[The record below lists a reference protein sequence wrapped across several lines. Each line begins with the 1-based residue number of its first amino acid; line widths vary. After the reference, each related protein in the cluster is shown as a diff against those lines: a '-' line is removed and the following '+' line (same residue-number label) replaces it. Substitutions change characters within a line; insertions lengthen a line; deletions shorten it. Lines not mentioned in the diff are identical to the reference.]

1 MVPYTKPAKSPSD
14 LVQQLKQR
22 GLAIADEA
30 RAERYIDNIGYYRLS
45 AYMYPFLA
53 EPKTAHQYK
62 SGITFDRVL
71 RLYRFDKKL
80 RVLLFNEIEKIEVAF
95 RAAVVNTITDRTG
108 DIFWM
113 TNPSYVNAG
122 TLALIQREYAHSTED
137 FIVHFKNTYSNPYP
151 PAWILSEILPFGNI
165 TWIFRN
171 LSPAHKKAV
180 AKKFFLHAPVL
191 ESWMN
196 VVTLTRNSCCHH
208 ARVWNKVNSIIPNN
222 MSGMTRPWI
231 DPATDKR
238 RAYYNICIIKY
249 FLDIISP
256 NNDFKDKLL
265 ALFAAFPEID
275 LNAMG
280 FNTNWENEP
289 LWRTQAISPLSK
301 FCERFHRIFS
311 LPK

>member
-1 MVPYTKPAKSPSD
+1 MGPYTKPAKSPAD

-22 GLAIADEA
+22 GLIIADEA

-45 AYMYPFLA
+45 AYMYPFLSV
-53 EPKTAHQYK
+53 PKTAHQFK
-62 SGITFDRVL
+62 TGVTFDRVL

-113 TNPSYVNAG
+113 TNPAYVNSS
-122 TLALIQREYAHSTED
+122 TSSLIQREYSRSTED
-137 FIVHFKNTYSNPYP
+137 FIEHFKRTYSDPYP

-171 LSPAHKKAV
+171 LSNSNKKAV
-180 AKKFFLHAPVL
+180 AKKFYLHAPVL

-196 VVTLTRNSCCHH
+196 IVTLTRNSCCHH
-208 ARVWNKVNSIIPNN
+208 ARVWNKVNSIIPND

-231 DPATDKR
+231 TTSTDKR
-238 RAYYNICIIKY
+238 KTYYNICIIKY
-249 FLDIISP
+249 FLDLISP
-256 NNDFKDKLL
+256 NNDFKKKLL
-265 ALFAAFPEID
+265 TLFLAFPEID

-280 FNTNWENEP
+280 FNANWEAET
-289 LWRTQAISPLSK
+289 LWRSST
-301 FCERFHRIFS
+301 E
-311 LPK
+311 

>member
-1 MVPYTKPAKSPSD
+1 MRPYTKPAKSPAD
-14 LVQQLKQR
+14 LVRQLKQR
-22 GLAIADEA
+22 GLIIADEA

-45 AYMYPFLA
+45 AYMFPFLSA
-53 EPKTAHQYK
+53 PKTAHQFK
-62 SGITFDRVL
+62 TGVTFDRVL

-80 RVLLFNEIEKIEVAF
+80 RILLFNEIEKIEVAF

-113 TNPSYVNAG
+113 TNPAYVNSS
-122 TLALIQREYAHSTED
+122 TSSLIQREYSHSTED
-137 FIVHFKNTYSNPYP
+137 FIEHFKRTYSDPYP

-171 LSPAHKKAV
+171 LSNSNKKAV
-180 AKKFFLHAPVL
+180 AKKFYLHAPVL

-196 VVTLTRNSCCHH
+196 IVTLTRNSCCHH
-208 ARVWNKVNSIIPNN
+208 ARVWNKVNSIIPND

-231 DPATDKR
+231 TTSTDKR
-238 RAYYNICIIKY
+238 KTYYNICIIKY

-256 NNDFKDKLL
+256 NNDFKKKLL
-265 ALFAAFPEID
+265 TLFLAFPEID

-280 FNTNWENEP
+280 FNANWETEP
-289 LWRTQAISPLSK
+289 LWRSST
-301 FCERFHRIFS
+301 E
-311 LPK
+311 

>member
-1 MVPYTKPAKSPSD
+1 MRPYTKPAKSPAD

-22 GLAIADEA
+22 GLIIADEA

-45 AYMYPFLA
+45 AYMYPFLSV
-53 EPKTAHQYK
+53 PKTAHQFK
-62 SGITFDRVL
+62 TGVTFDRVL

-113 TNPSYVNAG
+113 TNPAYVNSS
-122 TLALIQREYAHSTED
+122 TSSLIQREYSHSTED
-137 FIVHFKNTYSNPYP
+137 FIEHFKRTYSDPYP

-171 LSPAHKKAV
+171 LSNSNKKAV
-180 AKKFFLHAPVL
+180 AKKFYLHAPVL

-196 VVTLTRNSCCHH
+196 IVTLTRNSCCHH
-208 ARVWNKVNSIIPNN
+208 ARVWNKVNSIIPND

-231 DPATDKR
+231 TTSTDKR
-238 RAYYNICIIKY
+238 KTYYNLCIIKY
-249 FLDIISP
+249 FLDLISP
-256 NNDFKDKLL
+256 NNDFKKKLL
-265 ALFAAFPEID
+265 SLFLAFPEID

-280 FNTNWENEP
+280 FSANWEAEP
-289 LWRTQAISPLSK
+289 LWRSST
-301 FCERFHRIFS
+301 E
-311 LPK
+311 

>member
-1 MVPYTKPAKSPSD
+1 MVPYTKPAKSPAD

-222 MSGMTRPWI
+222 MSRMTRPWI
-231 DPATDKR
+231 DPATNKR

-256 NNDFKDKLL
+256 NNDFKDKLQ
-265 ALFAAFPEID
+265 ALFASFPEID

>member
-1 MVPYTKPAKSPSD
+1 MGPYTKPAKSPAD

-22 GLAIADEA
+22 GLIIADEA
-30 RAERYIDNIGYYRLS
+30 HAERYIDNIGYYRLS
-45 AYMYPFLA
+45 AYMYPFLSV
-53 EPKTAHQYK
+53 PKTAHQFK
-62 SGITFDRVL
+62 TGVTFDRVL

-95 RAAVVNTITDRTG
+95 RATVVNTITDRTG

-113 TNPSYVNAG
+113 TNPVYVNSS
-122 TLALIQREYAHSTED
+122 TSSLIQREYSHSTED
-137 FIVHFKNTYSNPYP
+137 FIEHFKRTYSDPYP

-171 LSPAHKKAV
+171 LSNSNKKAV
-180 AKKFFLHAPVL
+180 AKKFYLHAPVL

-196 VVTLTRNSCCHH
+196 IVTLTRNSCCHH
-208 ARVWNKVNSIIPNN
+208 ARVWNKVNSIIPND

-231 DPATDKR
+231 TTSTDKR
-238 RAYYNICIIKY
+238 KTYYNICIIKY

-256 NNDFKDKLL
+256 NNDFKKKLL
-265 ALFAAFPEID
+265 TLFLAFPEID

-280 FNTNWENEP
+280 FNANWETEP
-289 LWRTQAISPLSK
+289 LWRSST
-301 FCERFHRIFS
+301 E
-311 LPK
+311 

>member
-1 MVPYTKPAKSPSD
+1 MRPYTKPTKSPAD

-22 GLAIADEA
+22 GLIIADEA

-45 AYMYPFLA
+45 AYMYPFLSA
-53 EPKTAHQYK
+53 PKTAHQFK
-62 SGITFDRVL
+62 TGVTFDRVL

-113 TNPSYVNAG
+113 TNPAYVNSS
-122 TLALIQREYAHSTED
+122 TSSLIQREYSHSTED
-137 FIVHFKNTYSNPYP
+137 FIEHFKRTYSDPYP

-171 LSPAHKKAV
+171 LSNSNKKAV
-180 AKKFFLHAPVL
+180 AKKFYLHAPVL

-196 VVTLTRNSCCHH
+196 IVTLTRNSCCHH
-208 ARVWNKVNSIIPNN
+208 ARVWNKVNSIIPND

-231 DPATDKR
+231 TTSTDKR
-238 RAYYNICIIKY
+238 KTYYNICIIKY

-256 NNDFKDKLL
+256 NNDFKKKLL
-265 ALFAAFPEID
+265 TLFLAFPEID

-280 FNTNWENEP
+280 FNANWETEP
-289 LWRTQAISPLSK
+289 LWRSST
-301 FCERFHRIFS
+301 E
-311 LPK
+311 

>member
-1 MVPYTKPAKSPSD
+1 MRPYTKPAKSPAD
-14 LVQQLKQR
+14 LVRQLKQR
-22 GLAIADEA
+22 GLIIADEA

-45 AYMYPFLA
+45 AYMYPFLSA
-53 EPKTAHQYK
+53 PKTAHQFK
-62 SGITFDRVL
+62 TGVTFDRVL

-113 TNPSYVNAG
+113 TNPAYVNSN
-122 TLALIQREYAHSTED
+122 TSSLIQREYSHSTED
-137 FIVHFKNTYSNPYP
+137 FIEHFKRTYSDPYP

-171 LSPAHKKAV
+171 LSNSNKKAV
-180 AKKFFLHAPVL
+180 AKKFYLHAPVL

-196 VVTLTRNSCCHH
+196 IVTLTRNSCCHH
-208 ARVWNKVNSIIPNN
+208 ARVWNKVNSIIPND

-231 DPATDKR
+231 TTSTDKR
-238 RAYYNICIIKY
+238 KTYYNICIIKY

-256 NNDFKDKLL
+256 NNDFKKKLL
-265 ALFAAFPEID
+265 TLFLAFPEID

-280 FNTNWENEP
+280 FNANWETEP
-289 LWRTQAISPLSK
+289 LWRSST
-301 FCERFHRIFS
+301 E
-311 LPK
+311 

>member
-1 MVPYTKPAKSPSD
+1 MVPYTKPAKSPAD

-208 ARVWNKVNSIIPNN
+208 ARVWYKVNSIIPNN

-238 RAYYNICIIKY
+238 RAYYIICMIKY

-256 NNDFKDKLL
+256 NNDFKDKLQ
-265 ALFAAFPEID
+265 ALFASFPEID

>member
-1 MVPYTKPAKSPSD
+1 MRPYTKPAKSPAD

-22 GLAIADEA
+22 GLIIADET

-45 AYMYPFLA
+45 AYMYPFLSA
-53 EPKTAHQYK
+53 PKTAHQFK
-62 SGITFDRVL
+62 TGVTFDRVL

-80 RVLLFNEIEKIEVAF
+80 RILLFNEIEKIEVAF

-113 TNPSYVNAG
+113 TNPAYVNSS
-122 TLALIQREYAHSTED
+122 TSSLIQREYSHSTED
-137 FIVHFKNTYSNPYP
+137 FIEHFKRTYSDPYP

-171 LSPAHKKAV
+171 LSNSNKKAV
-180 AKKFFLHAPVL
+180 AKKFYLHAPVL

-196 VVTLTRNSCCHH
+196 IVTLTRNSCCHH
-208 ARVWNKVNSIIPNN
+208 ARVWNKVNSIIPND

-231 DPATDKR
+231 TTSTDKR
-238 RAYYNICIIKY
+238 KTYYNICIIKY

-256 NNDFKDKLL
+256 NNDFKKKLL
-265 ALFAAFPEID
+265 TLFLAFPEID

-280 FNTNWENEP
+280 FNANWETEP
-289 LWRTQAISPLSK
+289 LWRSST
-301 FCERFHRIFS
+301 E
-311 LPK
+311 

>member
-1 MVPYTKPAKSPSD
+1 
-14 LVQQLKQR
+14 
-22 GLAIADEA
+22 
-30 RAERYIDNIGYYRLS
+30 
-45 AYMYPFLA
+45 MYPFLSA
-53 EPKTAHQYK
+53 PKTAHQFK
-62 SGITFDRVL
+62 TGVTFDRVL

-113 TNPSYVNAG
+113 TNPAYVNSS
-122 TLALIQREYAHSTED
+122 TSSLIQREYSHSTED
-137 FIVHFKNTYSNPYP
+137 FIEHFKRTYSDPYP

-171 LSPAHKKAV
+171 LSNSNKKAV
-180 AKKFFLHAPVL
+180 AKKFYLHAPVL

-196 VVTLTRNSCCHH
+196 IVTLTRNSCCHH
-208 ARVWNKVNSIIPNN
+208 ARVWNKVNSIIPND

-231 DPATDKR
+231 TTSTDKR
-238 RAYYNICIIKY
+238 KTYYNICIIKY

-256 NNDFKDKLL
+256 NNDFKKKLL
-265 ALFAAFPEID
+265 TLFLAFPEID

-280 FNTNWENEP
+280 FNANWETEP
-289 LWRTQAISPLSK
+289 LWRSST
-301 FCERFHRIFS
+301 E
-311 LPK
+311 

>member
-1 MVPYTKPAKSPSD
+1 MRPYTKPAKSPAD
-14 LVQQLKQR
+14 LVRQLKQR
-22 GLAIADEA
+22 GLIIADEA

-45 AYMYPFLA
+45 AYMYPFLSA
-53 EPKTAHQYK
+53 PKTAHQFK
-62 SGITFDRVL
+62 TGVTFDRVL

-113 TNPSYVNAG
+113 TNPAYVNSN
-122 TLALIQREYAHSTED
+122 TSSLIQREYSHSTED
-137 FIVHFKNTYSNPYP
+137 FIEHFKRTYSDPYP

-171 LSPAHKKAV
+171 LSNSNKKAV
-180 AKKFFLHAPVL
+180 AKKFYLHAPVL

-196 VVTLTRNSCCHH
+196 IVTLTRNSCCHH
-208 ARVWNKVNSIIPNN
+208 ARVWNKVNSIIPND
-222 MSGMTRPWI
+222 MSSMTRPWI
-231 DPATDKR
+231 TTSTDKR
-238 RAYYNICIIKY
+238 KTYYNICIIKY

-256 NNDFKDKLL
+256 NNDFKKKLL
-265 ALFAAFPEID
+265 TLFLAFPEID

-280 FNTNWENEP
+280 FNANWETEP
-289 LWRTQAISPLSK
+289 LWRSST
-301 FCERFHRIFS
+301 E
-311 LPK
+311 

>member
-1 MVPYTKPAKSPSD
+1 MGPYTKPAKSPAD

-22 GLAIADEA
+22 GLIIADEA
-30 RAERYIDNIGYYRLS
+30 HAERYIDNIGYYRLS
-45 AYMYPFLA
+45 AYMYPFLSV
-53 EPKTAHQYK
+53 PKTAHQFK
-62 SGITFDRVL
+62 TGVTFDRVL

-113 TNPSYVNAG
+113 TNPAYVNSS
-122 TLALIQREYAHSTED
+122 TSSLIQREYSRSTED
-137 FIVHFKNTYSNPYP
+137 FIEHFKRTYSDPYP

-171 LSPAHKKAV
+171 LSNSNKKAV
-180 AKKFFLHAPVL
+180 AKKFYLHAPVL

-196 VVTLTRNSCCHH
+196 IVTLTRNSCCHH
-208 ARVWNKVNSIIPNN
+208 ARVWNKVNSIIPND

-231 DPATDKR
+231 TTSTDKR
-238 RAYYNICIIKY
+238 KTYYNICIIKY
-249 FLDIISP
+249 FLDLISP
-256 NNDFKDKLL
+256 NNDFKKKLL
-265 ALFAAFPEID
+265 TLFLAFPEID

-280 FNTNWENEP
+280 FNANWEAEP
-289 LWRTQAISPLSK
+289 LWRSST
-301 FCERFHRIFS
+301 E
-311 LPK
+311 

>member
-1 MVPYTKPAKSPSD
+1 M
-14 LVQQLKQR
+14 
-22 GLAIADEA
+22 
-30 RAERYIDNIGYYRLS
+30 
-45 AYMYPFLA
+45 
-53 EPKTAHQYK
+53 
-62 SGITFDRVL
+62 
-71 RLYRFDKKL
+71 
-80 RVLLFNEIEKIEVAF
+80 LLFNEIEKIEVAF

-113 TNPSYVNAG
+113 TNPSYGNAS

-137 FIVHFKNTYSNPYP
+137 FILHFKNAYSNPYP

-180 AKKFFLHAPVL
+180 SKKFFLHAPVL

-222 MSGMTRPWI
+222 MAGMTRPWI

-238 RAYYNICIIKY
+238 RTYYNICIIKY
-249 FLDIISP
+249 FLEIISP
-256 NNDFKDKLL
+256 NNDFKEKLQ
-265 ALFAAFPEID
+265 ALFTSFPEID
-275 LNAMG
+275 LKAMG
-280 FNTNWENEP
+280 FNSHWETEP
-289 LWRTQAISPLSK
+289 LWMSSVTDGVS
-301 FCERFHRIFS
+301 
-311 LPK
+311 

>member
-1 MVPYTKPAKSPSD
+1 MVPYSKPAKSTAD

-62 SGITFDRVL
+62 PGITFDRVL

-137 FIVHFKNTYSNPYP
+137 FILHFKNAYSNPYP

-180 AKKFFLHAPVL
+180 SKKFFLHAPVF

-196 VVTLTRNSCCHH
+196 IVTLTRNSCCHH
-208 ARVWNKVNSIIPNN
+208 ARVWNRVNSIIPNN
-222 MSGMTRPWI
+222 MAGMTRPWI

-238 RAYYNICIIKY
+238 RIYYNICIIKY
-249 FLDIISP
+249 FLEIISP
-256 NNDFKDKLL
+256 NNDFKEKLQD
-265 ALFAAFPEID
+265 LFTSFPEID
-275 LNAMG
+275 QKAMG
-280 FNTNWENEP
+280 FNSHWETEP
-289 LWRTQAISPLSK
+289 LWMSSVK
-301 FCERFHRIFS
+301 
-311 LPK
+311 

>member
-1 MVPYTKPAKSPSD
+1 MRPYTKPAKSPAD
-14 LVQQLKQR
+14 LVRQLKQR
-22 GLAIADEA
+22 GLIIADEA

-45 AYMYPFLA
+45 AYMYPFLSA
-53 EPKTAHQYK
+53 PKTAHQFK
-62 SGITFDRVL
+62 TGVTFDRVL

-80 RVLLFNEIEKIEVAF
+80 RILLFNEIEKIEVAF

-113 TNPSYVNAG
+113 TNPAYVNSN
-122 TLALIQREYAHSTED
+122 TSSLIQREYSHSTED
-137 FIVHFKNTYSNPYP
+137 FIEHFKRTYSDPYP

-171 LSPAHKKAV
+171 LSNSNKKAV
-180 AKKFFLHAPVL
+180 AKKFYLHAPVL

-196 VVTLTRNSCCHH
+196 IVTLTRNSCCHH
-208 ARVWNKVNSIIPNN
+208 ARVWNKVNSIIPND

-231 DPATDKR
+231 TTSTDKR
-238 RAYYNICIIKY
+238 KTYYNICIIKY

-256 NNDFKDKLL
+256 NNDFKKKLL
-265 ALFAAFPEID
+265 TLFLAFPEID

-280 FNTNWENEP
+280 FNANWETEP
-289 LWRTQAISPLSK
+289 LWRSST
-301 FCERFHRIFS
+301 E
-311 LPK
+311 

>member
-1 MVPYTKPAKSPSD
+1 MRPYTKPAKSPAD

-22 GLAIADEA
+22 GLIIADEA

-45 AYMYPFLA
+45 AYMYPFLSA
-53 EPKTAHQYK
+53 PKTAHQFK
-62 SGITFDRVL
+62 KGVTFDRVL

-80 RVLLFNEIEKIEVAF
+80 RILLFNEIEKIEVAF

-113 TNPSYVNAG
+113 TNPAYVNSS
-122 TLALIQREYAHSTED
+122 TSSLIQREYSHSTED
-137 FIVHFKNTYSNPYP
+137 FIEHFKRTYSDPYP

-171 LSPAHKKAV
+171 LSNSNKKAV
-180 AKKFFLHAPVL
+180 AKKFYLHAPVL

-196 VVTLTRNSCCHH
+196 IVTLTRNSCCHH

-231 DPATDKR
+231 TTSTDKR
-238 RAYYNICIIKY
+238 KTYYNICIIKY

-256 NNDFKDKLL
+256 NNDFKKKLL
-265 ALFAAFPEID
+265 TLFLAFPEID

-280 FNTNWENEP
+280 FNANWEAEP
-289 LWRTQAISPLSK
+289 LWRSSTK
-301 FCERFHRIFS
+301 
-311 LPK
+311 

>member
-1 MVPYTKPAKSPSD
+1 MRPYTKPAKSPAD

-22 GLAIADEA
+22 GLIIADET

-45 AYMYPFLA
+45 AYMYPFLSA
-53 EPKTAHQYK
+53 PKTAHQFK
-62 SGITFDRVL
+62 TGVTFDRVL

-113 TNPSYVNAG
+113 TNPAYVNSS
-122 TLALIQREYAHSTED
+122 TSSLIQREYSHSTED
-137 FIVHFKNTYSNPYP
+137 FIEHFKRTYSDPYP

-171 LSPAHKKAV
+171 LSNSNKKAV
-180 AKKFFLHAPVL
+180 AKKFYLHAPVL

-196 VVTLTRNSCCHH
+196 IVTLTRNSCCHH
-208 ARVWNKVNSIIPNN
+208 ARVWNKVNSIIPND

-231 DPATDKR
+231 TTSTDKR
-238 RAYYNICIIKY
+238 KTYYNICIIKY

-256 NNDFKDKLL
+256 NNDFKKKLL
-265 ALFAAFPEID
+265 TLFLAFPEID

-280 FNTNWENEP
+280 FNANWEAEP
-289 LWRTQAISPLSK
+289 LWRSSTK
-301 FCERFHRIFS
+301 
-311 LPK
+311 

>member
-1 MVPYTKPAKSPSD
+1 MRPYTKPAKSPAD

-22 GLAIADEA
+22 GLIIADEA

-45 AYMYPFLA
+45 AYMYPFLSA
-53 EPKTAHQYK
+53 PKTAHQFK
-62 SGITFDRVL
+62 TGVTFDRVL

-113 TNPSYVNAG
+113 TNPAYVNSS
-122 TLALIQREYAHSTED
+122 TSSLIQREYSHSTED
-137 FIVHFKNTYSNPYP
+137 FIEHFKRTYSDPYP

-171 LSPAHKKAV
+171 LSNSNKKAV
-180 AKKFFLHAPVL
+180 AKKFYLHAPVL

-196 VVTLTRNSCCHH
+196 IVTLTRNSCCHH
-208 ARVWNKVNSIIPNN
+208 ARVWNKVNSIIPND

-231 DPATDKR
+231 TTSTDKR
-238 RAYYNICIIKY
+238 KTYYNICIIKY

-256 NNDFKDKLL
+256 NNDFKKKLL
-265 ALFAAFPEID
+265 TLFLAFPEID

-280 FNTNWENEP
+280 FNADWETEP
-289 LWRTQAISPLSK
+289 LWRSST
-301 FCERFHRIFS
+301 E
-311 LPK
+311 